1 MTIFGLLV
9 GGATRGGLQ
18 GGVEIGSH
26 SKNVNISLE
35 VSQKWCFG
43 VVFGGPKSSVPG
55 ALVFFWVDFWL
66 SKTSLPGAR
75 AFFSDMCWWSRDASQ
90 RTGIA
95 RDAFQDI
102 KKTCFSNMELQYLTR
117 RVQKVI
123 FECSR
128 NCLKMIIFRASGD
141 ANGRT
146 VIGVS

>member
-35 VSQKWCFG
+35 VSQKWCFE
-43 VVFGGPKSSVPG
+43 VDFGGPKSSVPG

-66 SKTSLPGAR
+66 
-75 AFFSDMCWWSRDASQ
+75 CWWSRDASQ

-102 KKTCFSNMELQYLTR
+102 KKTCFS
-117 RVQKVI
+117 
-123 FECSR
+123 
-128 NCLKMIIFRASGD
+128 KMG
-141 ANGRT
+141 
-146 VIGVS
+146 